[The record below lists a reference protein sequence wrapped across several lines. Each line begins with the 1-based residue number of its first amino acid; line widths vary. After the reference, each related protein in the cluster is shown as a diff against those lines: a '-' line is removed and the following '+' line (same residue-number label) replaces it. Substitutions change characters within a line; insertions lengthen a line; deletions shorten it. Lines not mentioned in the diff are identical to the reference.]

1 MYAPE
6 RHQTILEQARSNGR
20 VDVRELAELLEV
32 TPETIRRD
40 LTSLERRGLVRRA
53 HGGAIPV
60 ERAALASPVTDREG
74 LHSAEKLAIATAAL
88 DELPDSGSIIIDA
101 GTTAIRFAELL
112 PSDRSLTVVTH
123 SLAVASIVATR
134 PGIELYLLGGAVR
147 PSSLAAVGT
156 WTHQLLGMVNVDVAF
171 ISVNG
176 LTPERGLTTT
186 NMAEAAVKTALIKA
200 SRRTVVLAD
209 HTKFGREEFGRI
221 APLAAVDTIIT
232 DAGVNLDLVLDIEA
246 AGTEVVW
253 PGRVKAF

>member
-6 RHQTILEQARSNGR
+6 RHQKILEQAHAQGR
-20 VDVRELAELLEV
+20 VDVRDLAELLEV

-60 ERAALASPVTDREG
+60 ERAALVSPVTDRGG
-74 LHSAEKLAIATAAL
+74 LHAIEKLAIATLAL
-88 DELPDSGSIIIDA
+88 EELPDNGSIIIDA
-101 GTTAIRFAELL
+101 GTTAIRLAELL
-112 PSDRSLTVVTH
+112 PTDRALTVVTH
-123 SLAVASIVATR
+123 SLAVASAIAPR
-134 PGIELYLLGGAVR
+134 SNIELYLLGGSVR
-147 PSSLAAVGT
+147 RSSLASVGT

-200 SRRTVVLAD
+200 ARRTVVLAD

-221 APLAAVDTIIT
+221 APLAAVDTVIT
-232 DAGVNLDLVLDIEA
+232 DDGVNEDLVLDIEA
-246 AGTEVVW
+246 AGTQVLW
-253 PGRVKAF
+253 PGRVKTY

>member
-6 RHQTILEQARSNGR
+6 RHQKILEQAHAQGR
-20 VDVRELAELLEV
+20 VDVRELAELLAV

-60 ERAALASPVTDREG
+60 ERAALMSPVSDREG
-74 LHSAEKLAIATAAL
+74 LHASEKLAIATLAL
-88 DELPDSGSIIIDA
+88 DELPENGSIIIDA

-112 PSDRSLTVVTH
+112 PADRPLTVVTH
-123 SLAVASIVATR
+123 SLAVASTVAPR
-134 PGIELYLLGGAVR
+134 PNIELYLLGGAVR
-147 PSSLAAVGT
+147 TTSLASVGT

-200 SRRTVVLAD
+200 ARRTVVLAD

-221 APLAAVDTIIT
+221 APLAAVDTVIT
-232 DAGVNLDLVLDIEA
+232 DAGVNADLVQDIEA
-246 AGTEVVW
+246 AGTQVLW
-253 PGRVKAF
+253 PGRPKAF

>member
-6 RHQTILEQARSNGR
+6 RHQTILEQARTNGR

-74 LHSAEKLAIATAAL
+74 VRTSEKLEIATLAL

-112 PSDRSLTVVTH
+112 PTDRELTVVTH
-123 SLAVASIVATR
+123 SLAVGSIVATR
-134 PGIELYLLGGAVR
+134 PNIELYLLGGAVR
-147 PSSLAAVGT
+147 HSSLAAVGT

-200 SRRTVVLAD
+200 ARRTVVLAD

-221 APLAAVDTIIT
+221 GPLAAVDTVIT
-232 DAGVNLDLVLDIEA
+232 DAGVNLDLVLEIEA

-253 PGRVKAF
+253 PGRVKTF